1 MQVCT
6 KGARI
11 PVKQLTSAIA
21 LLFTLSSIPSLAL
34 PDRGYKL
41 DLIECNE
48 ASIRCIV
55 TFDSAQILQKK
66 ISGVWSTEISIP
78 GCATTDREGWPRLP
92 ITSLMLGIPASGT
105 PRLIVTEERSLT
117 KSLGKLTPVEKTAFG
132 NAQDSDDPL
141 VPVEN
146 IGDGWYPAQTAQLG
160 VCGFV
165 RDQRIVQIELHP
177 VRYSQASQLT
187 QIVRSLQLR
196 IEMEPDAISAS
207 SSGNAL
213 GKRAADT
220 LFDPL
225 LKGQIANY
233 ESAKNWRVNPKQ
245 APLTQSV
252 EGPSSRN
259 GFKLLISEDG
269 VCFVDGKALKKAGAD
284 LKSIVPAALALS
296 NRGKP
301 VPIIVE
307 GEADG
312 SFDEEDR
319 IIFIG
324 HHNPGDNS
332 YLSWYSDTNVYWL
345 DWEFGVG
352 SRFAEVSGALDS
364 ELDSLLTDASTTV
377 HMELDT
383 TYQRLLYVND
393 EDLDHWFWQVLSF
406 GEEYKFPLPLDHAKK
421 DGKITIRLSLH
432 GSTHPPAS
440 PNHHLVVKLNG
451 QTIGEGIWDNQ
462 TAFQLESNPI
472 SGELLQESN
481 ILTLSLPGD
490 LPGANIDQVLL
501 NWIEVDFDQELIAQD
516 DSLRFVSKPTFSGNL
531 RVEGF
536 ASPKIYALTDD
547 GRRIIDL
554 AIAKDIAS
562 YSCTF
567 KNRSTLPGEFFIV
580 SEKKLK
586 AVPNIMKDTPSDLHD
601 PSNGADYLFITHR
614 DFWAQAQ
621 KLADFRTMQGL
632 RARVVDIQDVYDEFS
647 FGHYDPRAIRAFLS
661 YAYANW
667 VKPSPLYVLL
677 LGDTTHEMDKQIAH
691 VRKHLTFIPAMMQYT
706 SSWGMTATDNYF
718 AAVSGEDLLP
728 DLYVGRFP
736 ANTAEEAEIMVKKT
750 IDYESK
756 SITDGWSRN
765 VLLLTGTD
773 EFFHNSAQYLYDH
786 YIPKSVVT
794 NFLTTD
800 PMSRHF
806 GSTEDVARYV
816 NSGQSIVNFI
826 GHGGGGVYFDSELF
840 LREDIETLHNK
851 DKYPVAF
858 SMTCFIGHFDNPETP
873 SLSEELLRSPDRG
886 FVAHFGSA
894 GRALLQGDFFLNNA
908 LFDAVFNRQAR
919 TMGEITTLAKYDMV
933 GQTKSYWDHVKNYV
947 LVGDPALQVRI
958 APEIVDLQLSKSA
971 LANGDQLSVTGQVRN
986 FTAGVVSLSVFNE
999 ADSLL
1004 ISKQI
1009 TLQNGSFTSD
1019 LFTMNSEFRKAWGKT
1034 GGAGTVRAYFS
1045 NGQDEGKGKAEFVV
1059 NRPIISQV
1067 SFDPEIPRHLD
1078 SVYVLVR
1085 TDAQSLYSIGG
1096 IQAMHLEWS
1105 GNNTNW
1111 QAITMRENSSGNWKS
1126 DGPIQKEEGSKVSL
1140 RVIIIGGNG
1149 NEYVDEAFSYSVA
1162 YRPDLYA
1169 KGQTI
1174 RIGGTAQTLLSVGIA
1189 NAGGTDSG
1197 PFSVVAYDEA
1207 DGGNRKQIGD
1217 KAVLPGLRAAT
1228 DTTISFIWTG
1238 TVTGDK
1244 QVSFRVDVDSLVAE
1258 SNEKNNYST
1267 RSLLI
1272 ANVAQGSNG
1281 PLYSPEKNL
1290 YLTIPANALAQNS
1303 LLTFSKKWDKPHSE
1317 AAEQSGLEPIQIRG
1331 NKQPFLYDIQFADS
1345 TTRFSK
1351 PIIVAMMYD
1360 RTDSAT
1366 LRFLSQNALRI
1377 YAWNASTG
1385 TWRGLPSTIQRDK
1398 EVVTASLPVEYTG
1411 FALMANGDAEA
1422 PVIQISIEGQHL
1434 ADGDVVSRQ
1443 PVFTAAIEDAS
1454 GLDVGNSSVTLHLDD
1469 AQVAETDYSLFQEPE
1484 SKRRVIVTYAP
1495 TLLPGSHRLKVNAAD
1510 INSNVGSV
1518 EVAFTV
1524 SGQFELASIA
1534 NHPNPFVTETT
1545 IAFTLTEQAEEVK
1558 LGIYTVSGRLLRSF
1572 EFFDIAGYM
1581 EQEWDGADEDG
1592 NQVANGVYFLKF
1604 AAKRGDKKIE
1614 TIEKMAKLE

>member
-1 MQVCT
+1 MKYLIT
-6 KGARI
+6 TI
-11 PVKQLTSAIA
+11 TI
-21 LLFTLSSIPSLAL
+21 LFTLSSIPSLAL

-41 DLIECNE
+41 DLIESNDS
-48 ASIRCIV
+48 SIRCLV
-55 TFDSAQILQKK
+55 TFDSVQILQRK
-66 ISGVWSTEISIP
+66 IDGAWLTEISIP
-78 GCATTDREGWPRLP
+78 GCATTDQEGWPSLP
-92 ITSLMLGIPASGT
+92 TTSLVLGIPASGT
-105 PRLIVTEERSLT
+105 PRLIVTEERSRT
-117 KSLGKLTPVEKTAFG
+117 QSLGDLAPVAKSPSQNTPDAG
-132 NAQDSDDPL
+132 DSALSVDM
-141 VPVEN
+141 
-146 IGDGWYPAQTAQLG
+146 IGDGWYPAQLAQLG

-165 RDQRIVQIELHP
+165 RNQRIVQIELHP
-177 VRYSQASQLT
+177 VRYMPAGKLT
-187 QIVRSLQLR
+187 QIVRALQLR
-196 IEMEPDAISAS
+196 IEMAPDAVPAS
-207 SSGNAL
+207 SAEPAF

-225 LKGQIANY
+225 LKGQLANY
-233 ESAKNWRVNPKQ
+233 EAAKNWRASPKP
-245 APLTQSV
+245 APVSQSV
-252 EGPSSRN
+252 ESSGIRN
-259 GFKLLISEDG
+259 GFKLLVSEDG
-269 VCFVDGKALKKAGAD
+269 VYFVDGKALKKAGAD
-284 LKSIVPAALALS
+284 LEAIRPAALAIS
-296 NRGKP
+296 NRGRP

-312 SFDEEDR
+312 TFDEEDR

-324 HHNPGDNS
+324 RHNSGDNS
-332 YLSWYSDTNVYWL
+332 YLSFYSDTNVYWL
-345 DWEFGVG
+345 SWESGVG
-352 SRFAEVSGALDS
+352 ARFAEVSGASDS
-364 ELDSLLTDASTTV
+364 EPDSLITHSRTMV
-377 HMELDT
+377 HLEVDT

-393 EDLDHWFWQVLSF
+393 DDLDHWFWQILSA
-406 GEEYKFPLPLDHAKK
+406 GTDYEFPLPLDNARR
-421 DGKITIRLSLH
+421 DASLTIRLSLH

-440 PNHHLVVKLNG
+440 PDHHLVVKLNG
-451 QTIGEGIWDNQ
+451 QIVGEATWDNQ
-462 TAFQLESNPI
+462 TAYQFASNPI
-472 SGELLQESN
+472 SGELLRERN

-490 LPGANIDQVLL
+490 LPGANVDQVLL
-501 NWIEVDFDQELIAQD
+501 NWIEVDFDQELVAQD
-516 DSLRFVSKPTFSGNL
+516 DSLRFVSNPAAIGNL

-536 ASPKIYALTDD
+536 SSPKIYSLTDY
-547 GRRIIDL
+547 GQRIIDL
-554 AIAKDIAS
+554 TTSKDNGS
-562 YSCTF
+562 YSSTF

-586 AVPNIMKDTPSDLHD
+586 AVPEIIKDTPSDLHH
-601 PSNGADYLFITHR
+601 SGNGADYLIITHR
-614 DFWAQAQ
+614 DFAAQAQ
-621 KLADFRTMQGL
+621 KLANFRATQGL
-632 RARVVDIQDVYDEFS
+632 RTKVVDIEDVYDEFS
-647 FGHYDPRAIRAFLS
+647 YGIYDPRAIRGFLR

-691 VRKHLTFIPAMMQYT
+691 RRRHPSFIPAMMQYT

-728 DLYVGRFP
+728 DMYVGRLP
-736 ANTAEEAEIMVKKT
+736 ANTAEEAEIMVQKT

-756 SITDGWSRN
+756 SIVDGWSRN
-765 VLLLTGTD
+765 VFLLTGTD

-786 YIPKSVVT
+786 YIPKSIVT

-800 PMSRHF
+800 PQSRHF
-806 GSTEDVARYV
+806 GSTEDVARYI

-840 LREDIETLHNK
+840 LQEDIATLHNQN
-851 DKYPVAF
+851 KYPVAF

-886 FVAHFGSA
+886 FVSHFGSA

-908 LFDAVFNRQAR
+908 LFDAIFNRQAR

-971 LANGDQLSVTGQVRN
+971 LANGDQVSVNGQVRG
-986 FTAGVVSLSVFNE
+986 FSSGTVSLSVFNE

-1004 ISKQI
+1004 VSDQV
-1009 TLQNGSFTSD
+1009 TLQNGSFASQ
-1019 LFTMNSEFRKAWGKT
+1019 LFTMNSEFRKAWGKS
-1034 GGAGTVRAYFS
+1034 GGSGIVRAYFS
-1045 NGQDEGKGKAEFVV
+1045 NGPNEGVGKAEFVV
-1059 NRPIISQV
+1059 NRPVIS
-1067 SFDPEIPRHLD
+1067 EILLEPAIPHHLD
-1078 SVYVLVR
+1078 SVFVRIR
-1085 TDAQSLYSIGG
+1085 TDPQSIYSIGG
-1096 IQAMHLEWS
+1096 IQAMNLDWS
-1105 GNNTNW
+1105 ANNTNW
-1111 QAITMRENSSGNWKS
+1111 NRIAMRENAAGVWKS
-1126 DGPIQKEEGSKVSL
+1126 EAPIQREEGSNVSL
-1140 RVIIIGGNG
+1140 RIIIKGGNG
-1149 NEYVDEAFSYSVA
+1149 TEYVDETFSYSVA

-1174 RIGGTAQTLLSVGIA
+1174 RIGGTTQTLLFVTIA

-1207 DGGNRKQIGD
+1207 DGANRKLIGS
-1217 KAVLPGLRAAT
+1217 KATLLSLRAGA
-1228 DTTISFIWTG
+1228 DTTISLAWSG
-1238 TVTGDK
+1238 TVAGEK
-1244 QVSFRVDVDSLVAE
+1244 QVSFSVDIDSLVAE
-1258 SNEKNNYST
+1258 SNERNNYST

-1272 ANVAQGSNG
+1272 VNAAQGSSG
-1281 PLYSPEKNL
+1281 PLYAPEKNL

-1303 LLTFSKKWDKPHSE
+1303 LLSFAKKWEPEHAE
-1317 AAEQSGLEPIQIRG
+1317 AAKQSGLEPMKIRG

-1351 PIIVAMMYD
+1351 PIAVAMMYD
-1360 RTDSAT
+1360 RTDSTT
-1366 LRFLSQNALRI
+1366 LRFPDQNALRI
-1377 YAWNASTG
+1377 YAWNAATSS
-1385 TWRGLPSTIQRDK
+1385 WRGLPSTIQRDK
-1398 EVVTASLPVEYTG
+1398 EAVTASLPVEYTG

-1422 PVIQISIEGQHL
+1422 PLIQISVEGQHF
-1434 ADGDVVSRQ
+1434 ADGDMVSRQ

-1454 GLDVGNSSVTLHLDD
+1454 GLDLGSASVTLSLDD
-1469 AQVAETDYSLFQEPE
+1469 AQVAETDYCLYQEPD
-1484 SKRRVIVTYAP
+1484 SKRRATITYAP
-1495 TLLPGSHRLKVNAAD
+1495 TLLAGSHRLNVSAAD
-1510 INSNVGSV
+1510 INGNVGNV

-1558 LGIYTVSGRLLRSF
+1558 LGIYTVSGRLLRTF